1 MNAAVY
7 DKASVNFYC
16 YRSFATG
23 ILKRNTRNST
33 NSLYY
38 KPKRLSPHASELD
51 NICTV
56 ENIHGC
62 RIHQL
67 EPSKFRLEFLVS
79 FTDSSH
85 SVWVPAKNVAEDVRT
100 KFSKEWWILC
110 REETE
115 SSNFSALVQGSGE
128 VLVKA
133 RDIKSRSPLHYAC
146 GIGNLVNV
154 KSLLENEAE
163 VDAHDCEGYTSLHI
177 AAGYLNTETVET
189 LLRAGADPELEDDSG
204 RSALNLVETLKAATP
219 ASTTTYSKRSKL
231 ETLSTLLRNYTF
243 EEVVPSNIV
252 DSRITDF
259 GGVEYLVEWMDG
271 YQESWV
277 SELDV
282 SDDLIRDYNDGFE
295 FAGCKRTFDSGK
307 RNELLVQWKDTTPPS
322 WEPKVNIQA
331 SENI

>member
-1 MNAAVY
+1 
-7 DKASVNFYC
+7 
-16 YRSFATG
+16 
-23 ILKRNTRNST
+23 
-33 NSLYY
+33 
-38 KPKRLSPHASELD
+38 
-51 NICTV
+51 
-56 ENIHGC
+56 
-62 RIHQL
+62 
-67 EPSKFRLEFLVS
+67 
-79 FTDSSH
+79 
-85 SVWVPAKNVAEDVRT
+85 
-100 KFSKEWWILC
+100 
-110 REETE
+110 
-115 SSNFSALVQGSGE
+115 
-128 VLVKA
+128 
-133 RDIKSRSPLHYAC
+133 
-146 GIGNLVNV
+146 VNV